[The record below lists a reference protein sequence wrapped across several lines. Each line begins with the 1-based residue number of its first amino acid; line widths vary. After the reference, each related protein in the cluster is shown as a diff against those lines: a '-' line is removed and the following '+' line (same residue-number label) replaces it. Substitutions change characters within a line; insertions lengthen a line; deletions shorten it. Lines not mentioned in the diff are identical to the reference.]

1 MPQRKA
7 VLKQQVQAW
16 PKASRAEKSAILDR
30 LCAVNGWHR
39 DHARKMMRRAVAG
52 QLTEAPR
59 KARQPVLVYD
69 EGVIDALAT
78 CWAVLDGPT
87 GKRLRPA
94 LPALVPALVRHGELT
109 ADPQVIDALLAM
121 SAATMD
127 RRLRDHRLGLVAA
140 KGRSMTRPGSL
151 LKSSIALKTW
161 HEWDDTIPGF
171 VQVDLVSHEGGDNNG
186 AFHYTLDA
194 TDVATGWTEAI
205 TVKSKGERI
214 VAVALDQ
221 LRVRFP
227 FAVLGI
233 HSDNGSEF
241 INHHLARWC
250 TDRQITFTRGR
261 ANHKN
266 DQAHVEQK
274 NWTQVRRSAGYLRYD
289 TPRELD
295 LLNQLW
301 TLQSQLDNLFLPQQK
316 LLTKTRIGAK
326 VTKTYDLG
334 ATPYTRLTRDHPDLL
349 DPLDQC
355 HLDEQLTTLNPAQ
368 LRRDIALIQ
377 ANLLELARR
386 RGPVAQR
393 AKRNATYLNKTKI
406 RPPTKRAT
414 SDESTTHPK
423 RAS

>member
-214 VAVALDQ
+214 VAVALDH

>member
-1 MPQRKA
+1 M
-7 VLKQQVQAW
+7 
-16 PKASRAEKSAILDR
+16 
-30 LCAVNGWHR
+30 HR
-39 DHARKMMRRAVAG
+39 DHARKMIRRAVAG
-52 QLTEAPR
+52 QLPTKARAPR
-59 KARQPVLVYD
+59 EPVFTYS
-69 EGVIDALAT
+69 EAVIDALAT

-94 LPALVPALVRHGELT
+94 LPTLVAALVRHGELP
-109 ADPQVIDALLAM
+109 ADPAVIDALLAIT
-121 SAATMD
+121 AATMD
-127 RRLRDHRLGLVAA
+127 RRLKGHRLGLVAA

-151 LKSSIALKTW
+151 LKSSIPLKTW
-161 HEWDDTIPGF
+161 HEWDDTAPGCAGRF
-171 VQVDLVSHEGGDNNG
+171 GQPRRRGQQRGVPLHPGRHRRGQRLDRGDHRQVQRRTHRRGRLE
-186 AFHYTLDA
+186 
-194 TDVATGWTEAI
+194 
-205 TVKSKGERI
+205 
-214 VAVALDQ
+214 Q

-261 ANHKN
+261 ADHKN

-295 LLNQLW
+295 LLNQMW
-301 TLQSQLDNLFLPQQK
+301 TLQSQLDNLYLPQQK

-326 VTKTYDLG
+326 VTKTYDPG

-349 DPLDQC
+349 DPHDQRHLDQ
-355 HLDEQLTTLNPAQ
+355 QVAALNPAQ

-386 RGPVAQR
+386 SGPVQQR

-406 RPPTKRAT
+406 SPPAKRAKP
-414 SDESTTHPK
+414 DESTTQPK

>member
-151 LKSSIALKTW
+151 LKSSIPLKTW

-205 TVKSKGERI
+205 TLKSKGERI

-274 NWTQVRRSAGYLRYD
+274 NWTHVRRSAGYLRYD

-393 AKRNATYLNKTKI
+393 TKRNATYLSKTKI
-406 RPPTKRAT
+406 SPPTKRAKP
-414 SDESTTHPK
+414 DESTTHPK